1 MDKTISSE
9 SIIDPHI
16 YILQNF
22 SLSEGLPS
30 SKLDEFPWI
39 LSRII
44 WHLAKSR
51 RQGPSTLLCI
61 SQVYHCRTT
70 ISRFTYHECLYEF
83 CLTCVVQLHTYLK
96 IQQSWQVALSSH
108 SLFCKKLFSSK
119 HIVLNSK
126 QFCFCV
132 VIEEYQTFWNN
143 LHKATLIWFGFLSIS
158 NICLLYPNFKKRQYG
173 FNIPI
178 SYLIWCHFNRFDGA
192 LFSVNVVVTNA

>member
-1 MDKTISSE
+1 MDTISDYLAFSQILE
-9 SIIDPHI
+9 SGPINASL
-16 YILQNF
+16 YITGL
-22 SLSEGLPS
+22 SLSNNN
-30 SKLDEFPWI
+30 
-39 LSRII
+39 
-44 WHLAKSR
+44 
-51 RQGPSTLLCI
+51 I
-61 SQVYHCRTT
+61 S
-70 ISRFTYHECLYEF
+70 FTYHECLYEF
-83 CLTCVVQLHTYLK
+83 CLTCAVQLLTYLR

-126 QFCFCV
+126 QFCFCA

-143 LHKATLIWFGFLSIS
+143 LHKAALIWFGFLSIS

-192 LFSVNVVVTNA
+192 LFSVKAVVTNA

>member
-1 MDKTISSE
+1 MDTISDYLAFSQIPE
-9 SIIDPHI
+9 SGPINASL
-16 YILQNF
+16 YITGL
-22 SLSEGLPS
+22 SLSNNN
-30 SKLDEFPWI
+30 I
-39 LSRII
+39 LFYISWMFLRVLSNLCGSVA
-44 WHLAKSR
+44 HLFED
-51 RQGPSTLLCI
+51 STI
-61 SQVYHCRTT
+61 FNKFH
-70 ISRFTYHECLYEF
+70 
-83 CLTCVVQLHTYLK
+83 
-96 IQQSWQVALSSH
+96 SSH

-126 QFCFCV
+126 QFCFCA

-143 LHKATLIWFGFLSIS
+143 LHKAALIWFGFLSIS